1 MQPFPSFAKREVLKN
16 LNIFFPAPTWSISP
30 TNSWSSPSVGA
41 QPNVRITC
49 TCQKSCCSK
58 SPKEVG
64 APHKKPNKWSLH
76 LQFPKVCQNCSPGQ
90 AQQWW
95 WCRHRP
101 WTEKA
106 WKVVSEWFLQY
117 NLLLSPVK
125 EWKDVF
131 VLRKFLFGQ
140 ALTSLNSR
148 LIFKSHWDLAMKAWY
163 MLSVAGSYI
172 NEKDEFCMCRILAFE
187 YKSETCLHSS
197 DHHIDPSLTGT
208 FHAVW
213 IINLELF
220 IWQQW
225 VGRITNGINI
235 TFVCLTPSR
244 FTVRRV
250 HDL

>member
-16 LNIFFPAPTWSISP
+16 LNIFFRAPTWSISP

-58 SPKEVG
+58 SPKEKLVLLTKNQTNDRFTFSFQKFVKIGHLPKLNSGDG
-64 APHKKPNKWSLH
+64 AATIPE
-76 LQFPKVCQNCSPGQ
+76 
-90 AQQWW
+90 
-95 WCRHRP
+95 HRKL
-101 WTEKA
+101 EKRTL
-106 WKVVSEWFLQY
+106 SDFCN

-140 ALTSLNSR
+140 PLTSLNSR
-148 LIFKSHWDLAMKAWY
+148 LILKSHWDLAIKAWY

-187 YKSETCLHSS
+187 Y
-197 DHHIDPSLTGT
+197 
-208 FHAVW
+208 
-213 IINLELF
+213 
-220 IWQQW
+220 
-225 VGRITNGINI
+225 
-235 TFVCLTPSR
+235 
-244 FTVRRV
+244 
-250 HDL
+250 